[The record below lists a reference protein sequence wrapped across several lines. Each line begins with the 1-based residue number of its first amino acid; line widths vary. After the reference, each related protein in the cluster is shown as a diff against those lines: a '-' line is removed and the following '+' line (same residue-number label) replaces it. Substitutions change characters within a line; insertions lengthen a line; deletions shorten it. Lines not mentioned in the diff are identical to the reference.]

1 MRLHPVTWIVWTM
14 AATVVALIVRHPMYL
29 LIVALA
35 AIAVRARASGG
46 RTLVG
51 DARLALSLLLIP
63 ALFNLAFS
71 RAGQTVLLELPLPLV
86 GGPYTLEALV
96 YGLTAGIQ
104 IAAMMLVVLAMS
116 LVVRPTDLLRRMPSS
131 LGQVGMSASMA
142 ISFVPQVRASFA
154 SIREA
159 QWIRGREVRG
169 VRDLALVVHPIL
181 VLSLERAHANAEG
194 LAARGWGAPQ
204 RSSRRRRLASLSL
217 FGVATGVAWW
227 SVAPVARWAGLAL
240 VLACA
245 AALLLEWR
253 TEGTHARYRPEVW
266 RRVDSVVTGVVLGSL
281 SVFVLM
287 MAAAPEA
294 ITYTPYPGIHLPT
307 VLLPLV
313 GAAACLALP
322 AGLPLDDSN

>member
-1 MRLHPVTWIVWTM
+1 MRLHPVTWILWTM
-14 AATVVALIVRHPMYL
+14 AATVVALIVRHPAYL

-46 RTLVG
+46 RTLMG
-51 DARLALSLLLIP
+51 DARLGLSLLLIP

-71 RAGQTVLLELPLPLV
+71 RVGQTVLLDLPLPLI

-96 YGLTAGIQ
+96 YGLSAGVQ

-116 LVVRPTDLLRRMPSS
+116 LVVRPTDLLRRMPSG

-142 ISFVPQVRASFA
+142 ISFVPQVRESFA

-159 QWIRGREVRG
+159 QWIRGREIRG

-194 LAARGWGAPQ
+194 LAARGWGARR
-204 RSSRRRRLASLSL
+204 RSSRRRRLTSLSL
-217 FGVATGVAWW
+217 LGVAAGLAWW
-227 SVAPVARWAGLAL
+227 SVAPTARLAGLGLAL
-240 VLACA
+240 VCA

-253 TEGTHARYRPEVW
+253 TEGTHARYRPETW
-266 RRVDSVVTGVVLGSL
+266 QRVDSLVVGVVLGSL
-281 SVFVLM
+281 SVFLLM
-287 MAAAPEA
+287 MAVAPEW
-294 ITYTPYPGIHLPT
+294 ITYTPYPTISLPQ
-307 VLLPLV
+307 VALPLAV
-313 GAAACLALP
+313 AAACLAIP
-322 AGLPLDDSN
+322 AVFARHDPH

>member
-14 AATVVALIVRHPMYL
+14 AATVVALIVRHPGYL

-46 RTLVG
+46 RTVAG
-51 DARLALSLLLIP
+51 DVRLGLSLLLIP

-71 RAGQTVLLELPLPLV
+71 RVGQTVLLELPLPLI
-86 GGPYTLEALV
+86 GGPYTLEALL
-96 YGLTAGIQ
+96 YGVSAGVQ

-116 LVVRPTDLLRRMPSS
+116 LVVRPTDLLRRMPSG

-181 VLSLERAHANAEG
+181 VLSLERAHASAEG
-194 LAARGWGAPQ
+194 LAARGWGAQ
-204 RSSRRRRLASLSL
+204 RRSSGRRRLASLSL
-217 FGVATGVAWW
+217 LGVAAGLAWW
-227 SVAPVARWAGLAL
+227 SVAPTVPLAGL
-240 VLACA
+240 VLTLICMG
-245 AALLLEWR
+245 ALLLQWR
-253 TEGTHARYRPEVW
+253 TEGTHARYRPETW
-266 RRVDSVVTGVVLGSL
+266 RRIDSLVVGIVLGSL
-281 SVFVLM
+281 SVFLLM
-287 MAAAPEA
+287 MTAAPEL
-294 ITYTPYPGIHLPT
+294 ISYTPYPAISLPQMS
-307 VLLPLV
+307 LPLV
-313 GAAACLALP
+313 VAATCLAFP
-322 AGLPLDDSN
+322 AVFIRHDPH